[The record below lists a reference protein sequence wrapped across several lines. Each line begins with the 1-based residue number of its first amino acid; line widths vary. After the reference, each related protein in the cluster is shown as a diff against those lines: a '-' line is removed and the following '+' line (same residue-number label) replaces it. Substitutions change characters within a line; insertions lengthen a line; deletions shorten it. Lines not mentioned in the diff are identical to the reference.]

1 MSFYGNVI
9 NPPVFFSKI
18 AVGPNE
24 DTVSVEE
31 GGLVLKLIGDE
42 TVSVTK
48 TDINTIQF
56 GQVYSNGL
64 YLQCKDD
71 SSRYFKLTVDSN
83 GVLEIYE
90 VEEKKEAN

>member
-24 DTVSVEE
+24 DTISVEE

-42 TVSVTK
+42 TISVTK
-48 TDINTIQF
+48 TDIDTIQF

-71 SSRYFKLTVDSN
+71 PTQWFKLTVDSK
-83 GVLEIYE
+83 GVLEIYK
-90 VEEKKEAN
+90 VTKED

>member
-9 NPPVFFSKI
+9 NPPSFFSAIK
-18 AVGPNE
+18 VGPNE
-24 DTVSVEE
+24 DELTVKE
-31 GGLVLKLIGDE
+31 GGMVLKLIGDE
-42 TVSVTK
+42 TVSITK
-48 TDINTIQF
+48 TDIDTIQF

-83 GVLEIYE
+83 GVLEIHE